1 MTRYGNFRVKLN
13 VSRLVVSPE
22 CVWCDVDETTE
33 FVLWECCRFEED
45 RREFMDDGAVEN
57 LGLKEVLENGCRMQS
72 YVVKWIVRRKEME
85 EQRRRR

>member
-1 MTRYGNFRVKLN
+1 M
-13 VSRLVVSPE
+13 
-22 CVWCDVDETTE
+22 DE
-33 FVLWECCRFEED
+33 D
-45 RREFMDDGAVEN
+45 AVESVR